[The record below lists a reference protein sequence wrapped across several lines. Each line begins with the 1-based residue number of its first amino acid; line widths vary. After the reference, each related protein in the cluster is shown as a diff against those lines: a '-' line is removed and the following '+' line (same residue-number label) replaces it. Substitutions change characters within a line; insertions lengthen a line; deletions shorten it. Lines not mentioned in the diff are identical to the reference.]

1 MKIFVGSAS
10 GAKSQAK
17 AFINANTKWG
27 VKFLPWWEAFQ
38 PGRVLIDELK
48 RIKSEVHAAILI
60 ISPDVKAK
68 IKGHY
73 QHIPNLNVL
82 LEFGYFYAAFGKK
95 KVAIVKYGTV
105 HLPSD
110 LGGYIHI
117 AGSTHFTHNGAV
129 PPGKKT
135 KSDFEAWVKAMK

>member
-17 AFINANTKWG
+17 AFIKANTKWG
-27 VKFLPWWEAFQ
+27 VSFLPWWEAFH

-48 RIKSEVHAAILI
+48 RIKSQVDAAILLV
-60 ISPDVKAK
+60 SPDVKAK
-68 IKGHY
+68 IRGQY
-73 QHIPNLNVL
+73 QYIPNLNVL
-82 LEFGYFYAAFGKK
+82 LEFGYFYSAFGKK
-95 KVAIVKYGTV
+95 RVAIVKYGNV

-117 AGSTHFTHNGAV
+117 AGSSHFTHNGV
-129 PPGKKT
+129 VQPGKKT
-135 KSDFEAWVKAMK
+135 KADFAAWVKAMK

>member
-1 MKIFVGSAS
+1 MKIFVGSAA

-27 VKFLPWWEAFQ
+27 VKFLPWWDAFQ

-48 RIKSEVHAAILI
+48 RIKYEVDAAILI

-68 IKGHY
+68 IKSHY
-73 QHIPNLNVL
+73 QYIPNLNVL

-95 KVAIVKYGTV
+95 KVAIVKYGNV
-105 HLPSD
+105 SLPSD

-117 AGSTHFTHNGAV
+117 AGSTHFTHNGIV
-129 PPGKKT
+129 QPGRKT
-135 KSDFEAWVKAMK
+135 KDNFASWIKAMK

>member
-1 MKIFVGSAS
+1 MKIFIGSSA

-17 AFINANTKWG
+17 AFAKANTKWG
-27 VKFLPWWEAFQ
+27 VKFKPWWDAFE

-48 RIKSEVHAAILI
+48 VIRKEVDAALLFVT
-60 ISPDVKAK
+60 PDVKAK
-68 IKGHY
+68 IRGRY

-95 KVAIVKYGTV
+95 RVAIIKYGNV
-105 HLPSD
+105 HMPSD

-117 AGSTHFTHNGAV
+117 AGSTHFTTNGVVA
-129 PPGKKT
+129 PGKRT
-135 KSDFEAWVKAMK
+135 KDEFDRWVKAMK

>member
-17 AFINANTKWG
+17 AFIKANTKWG
-27 VKFLPWWEAFQ
+27 VKFLPWWTAFH

-48 RIKSEVHAAILI
+48 RIKGEVDAAILI
-60 ISPDVKAK
+60 VSPDVKAK
-68 IKGHY
+68 IKGKY
-73 QHIPNLNVL
+73 QYIPNLNVL

-95 KVAIVKYGTV
+95 RVGIVKYGSV

-117 AGSTHFTHNGAV
+117 AGSTHFTHNGV
-129 PPGKKT
+129 VSPGKKT
-135 KSDFEAWVKAMK
+135 KADFAAWVKAMK

>member
-27 VKFLPWWEAFQ
+27 VKFLPWWDAFQ

-48 RIKSEVHAAILI
+48 RVKSEVRGAILI
-60 ISPDVKAK
+60 VSPDVKAK

-73 QHIPNLNVL
+73 QYIPNLNVL
-82 LEFGYFYAAFGKK
+82 LEFGYFYASFGKK
-95 KVAIVKYGTV
+95 GC
-105 HLPSD
+105 
-110 LGGYIHI
+110 
-117 AGSTHFTHNGAV
+117 NR
-129 PPGKKT
+129 
-135 KSDFEAWVKAMK
+135 